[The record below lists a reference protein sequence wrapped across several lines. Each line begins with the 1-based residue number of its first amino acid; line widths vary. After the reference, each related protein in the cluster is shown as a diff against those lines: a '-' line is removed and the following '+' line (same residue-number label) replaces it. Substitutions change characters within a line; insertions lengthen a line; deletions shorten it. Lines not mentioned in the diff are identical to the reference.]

1 MRRVI
6 RAGFGRRSIP
16 REVDDELA
24 FHLEMRTRQLTD
36 AGLSP
41 HDARREALRQFGNL
55 EEVRASCVAMDQER
69 IRTMNRVNL
78 LQDLRQDAVYALRVL
93 RRNLG
98 VTSVVVASLA
108 LGIGANTAIFSLINA
123 VLLRKLPVRAPD
135 ELAVVGNPGWV
146 NAMSYSTA
154 PQKDLH
160 SYPTWRVLRERT
172 DGLVTGLLATG
183 RADRLLVHLDG
194 GRGEPDRPRGR
205 YVSGNYFGV
214 LGVPAFLGRTFDGSE
229 DETVGGS
236 PVVTISHQYWTNR
249 LGGDSAAVGRDIVI
263 NGARFTIIGVT
274 PPWFT
279 GEIVGQRTDLWV
291 PISMQGVLAPNR
303 AMLDDPNAYWLLFIG
318 RLAPGVTLAQVQ
330 SGLAAALR
338 QILTEQAPN
347 ATLVSDIASLEIP
360 VSSGA
365 RGVSQVRTSYEAPL
379 VILMVGVGLLLVIIC
394 ANVANLLL
402 ARAVARTRETSV
414 RLAIGASRARL
425 VRQMLTESLILA
437 LLGATAGVLLG
448 RWGSRLLLALAA
460 DGSAAL
466 ALDTRIDLAALGF
479 TMLLMMLAVVV
490 FGLVPALRASRV
502 DVAGAMRAS
511 GKALAGGIGT
521 RGGRNPLGRA
531 LIAGQVALSM
541 VLLVGAALLVRSL
554 RHIQAVDTGLD
565 RDHLIVADVDA
576 YSRGYRDERLA
587 TLAQALSAR
596 LGLIPGVEAV
606 TYSENG
612 IFSGTE
618 SASNLGVPG
627 FMARE
632 SQDSISYADKV
643 GPGFVRAIGARLLRG
658 RDFEATDVAG
668 SAPVLLVNE
677 SFARFYFG
685 DRDPV
690 GTTIR
695 VNDST
700 HAQIVGV
707 MADLK
712 DRSLTAASRR
722 RYYTSYVQQ
731 PVGSPGA
738 LRLLVRTTG
747 DPARLVQDVRRAIL
761 AHDAQLPIDG
771 VSPLSRLMQRSIRE
785 GRLLTRLATGFGVV
799 ALLLAAI
806 GLYGVMSYAI
816 TRRTGEIGLRV
827 ALGARRGV
835 VIRMVLGDALRLVF
849 IGVAVGVPLAL
860 ASTRFLRSQLYG
872 VTATDPLAMGLAL
885 AVLLTSAVVAAML
898 PAIRASRVAPVV
910 ALREE

>member
-6 RAGFGRRSIP
+6 RTGFGRGSIP

-24 FHLEMRTRQLTD
+24 FHLEMRARQLIG

-41 HDARREALRQFGNL
+41 DEARREALRQFGNL
-55 EEVRASCVAMDQER
+55 DEVRASCVAMDRER
-69 IRTMNRVNL
+69 IRTMNRVSL

-98 VTSVVVASLA
+98 VTTVVVASLA

-135 ELAVVGNPGWV
+135 ELVVVGNPSWV
-146 NAMSYSTA
+146 NSMSYATT
-154 PQKDLH
+154 PQGNAH
-160 SYPTWRVLRERT
+160 SYRTYLALRDRD
-172 DGLVTGLLATG
+172 DGLVRGLLATG

-205 YVSGNYFGV
+205 YVSGNYFHV
-214 LGVPAFLGRTFDGSE
+214 LGVPAFLGRTFDGTE
-229 DETVGGS
+229 DETTGGA
-236 PVVTISHQYWTNR
+236 PVATVSHRYWTNR
-249 LGGDSAAVGRDIVI
+249 LGGDSAAVGRDVVI

-279 GEIVGQRTDLWV
+279 SEIVGQQIDMWV

-303 AMLDDPNAYWLLFIG
+303 QVLDDPQAYWLLFMG
-318 RLAPGVTLAQVQ
+318 RRTPGVTFEQAQA
-330 SGLAAALR
+330 GLQGAIR

-347 ATLVSDIASLEIP
+347 AVVVSDVARLEVP
-360 VSSGA
+360 VTPGA
-365 RGVSQVRTSYEAPL
+365 RGLSRVRTSYEAPL

-425 VRQMLTESLILA
+425 VRQMLTESLLLA
-437 LLGATAGVLLG
+437 LLGAVAGLLVG

-460 DGSAAL
+460 DGSPVL
-466 ALDTRIDLAALGF
+466 PLDTRIDVVALGF
-479 TMLLMMLAVVV
+479 TMLLAMLAVVV

-511 GKALAGGIGT
+511 AKSLTGGAGL

-554 RHIQAVDTGLD
+554 RHVEGADTGVD
-565 RDHLIVADVDA
+565 REHLLVVDVDA
-576 YSRGYRDERLA
+576 YSRGYRDARLA
-587 TLAQALSAR
+587 TLAQELGDR
-596 LGLIPGVEAV
+596 LRRIPGVTELSW
-606 TYSENG
+606 SENG

-627 FMARE
+627 FTARE
-632 SQDSISYADKV
+632 ELDSISYFDQV
-643 GPGFVRAIGARLLRG
+643 GPDFVRAIGGRLLRG
-658 RDFEATDVAG
+658 RAIEASDAPG
-668 SAPVLLVNE
+668 SAPVVLVNE

-685 DRDPV
+685 DGDPT

-695 VNDST
+695 ISDST
-700 HAQIVGV
+700 LAQVVGV
-707 MADLK
+707 VADIK
-712 DRSLTAASRR
+712 DQSLTAAARR
-722 RYYTSYVQQ
+722 RYYTAYMQR
-731 PVGSPGA
+731 PLGSPGA
-738 LRLLVRTTG
+738 LRFLVRTTG
-747 DPARLVQDVRRAIL
+747 EPARLVPDVRRTIL

-771 VSPLSRLMQRSIRE
+771 IDPLSTLMRQSIRE
-785 GRLLTRLATGFGVV
+785 GRLLTRLASGFGLV

-827 ALGARRGV
+827 ALGAGRGN
-835 VIRMVLGDALRLVF
+835 VIRLVLGDALRLVF

-860 ASTRFLRSQLYG
+860 ASTRLLRNQLYG
-872 VTATDPLAMGLAL
+872 VTAADPVAMGVAL
-885 AVLLTSAVVAAML
+885 AVLLTSAIVAALL
-898 PAIRASRVAPVV
+898 PAVRASRVAPVV